1 MIEMIL
7 AGDIGATKTNLA
19 YFRLTDGKIRPDGIA
34 SYPSNDFGSLEEV
47 VEKFRSSH
55 SAEIKAAA
63 FGVAGPVVDG
73 RTEATNLSWIVD
85 SRSVARQLGLQQ
97 VGLINDLQA
106 TAYGILQLNDED
118 TLVLNKGIPDKGGTI
133 GIIAVG
139 TGLGEGAL
147 LWDGRQYRAMASEGG
162 HSDFAPRNEL
172 EIEILRF
179 MKRDLAR
186 VSYERILS
194 GPGLRNLYR
203 FFRSTA
209 GYPEPEWLTKAMAQS
224 DPSAAISDAALQ
236 GKDNVCVQAMD
247 TFVSLYGAEMGNI
260 ALKFLAT
267 GGVFVGGGIAPKI
280 ITKLTDGPFM
290 QAFLDKGRYSPLLSR
305 MPVSVVLN
313 DKTALF
319 GAAHYALMLQT
330 GSLVL

>member
-1 MIEMIL
+1 MIL
-7 AGDIGATKTNLA
+7 AGDIGGTKTNLA
-19 YFRLTDGKIRPDGIA
+19 YFRLTDRKIRPDGVA
-34 SYPSNDFGSLEEV
+34 SYPSRDFGSLEEV
-47 VEKFRSSH
+47 VEKFRASH
-55 SAEIKAAA
+55 PAEITAAA

-118 TLVLNKGIPDKGGTI
+118 KLVLNKGVPDKGGTI

-139 TGLGEGAL
+139 TGLGQCAL

-186 VSYERILS
+186 VSYERVLS

-203 FFRSTA
+203 FFRSKA
-209 GYPEPEWLTKAMAQS
+209 GYPEPEWLTKAMAEN
-224 DPSAAISDAALQ
+224 DPSATISDAALQ
-236 GKDNVCVQAMD
+236 GKDNACAQALE
-247 TFVSLYGAEMGNI
+247 TFVALYGAETGNI

-280 ITKLTDGPFM
+280 ITKLSEGPFL
-290 QAFLDKGRYSPLLSR
+290 QAFLDKGRYSPLLSK

-319 GAAHYALMLQT
+319 GAAQYALMLQT

>member
-1 MIEMIL
+1 MIL
-7 AGDIGATKTNLA
+7 AGDIGGTKTNLA
-19 YFRLTDGKIRPDGIA
+19 YFRLTDRKIRPDGVA
-34 SYPSNDFGSLEEV
+34 SYPSRDFGSLEEV
-47 VEKFRSSH
+47 VEKFRASH
-55 SAEIKAAA
+55 PAEITAAA

-118 TLVLNKGIPDKGGTI
+118 KLVLNKGVPDKGGTI

-139 TGLGEGAL
+139 TGLGQCAL

-186 VSYERILS
+186 VSYERVLS

-203 FFRSTA
+203 FFRSKA
-209 GYPEPEWLTKAMAQS
+209 GYPEPEWLTKAMAES

-236 GKDNVCVQAMD
+236 GKDNACIQALG
-247 TFVSLYGAEMGNI
+247 TFVALYGAETGNI

-280 ITKLTDGPFM
+280 ITKLSEGPFL
-290 QAFLDKGRYSPLLSR
+290 QAFLDKGRYSPLLSK

-319 GAAHYALMLQT
+319 GAAQYALMLQT